1 MKDSVEHQS
10 TIWILHNGILI
21 SEIKVIFFNFQNKN
35 NILYIITKILKSFSQ
50 MCFSV
55 SQIMLYDVQQL
66 KYQEQSCIIILVAEL
81 LYPITQSQN
90 NRNWTKRDLTGL
102 I

>member
-1 MKDSVEHQS
+1 
-10 TIWILHNGILI
+10 
-21 SEIKVIFFNFQNKN
+21 
-35 NILYIITKILKSFSQ
+35 

-102 I
+102 ISTIISSKMLKISPEMKTKHINNIL